1 MVIPHP
7 TDDLQHQARST
18 ADHIAA
24 EGRRV
29 LLLAQSDHGLRHQ
42 HNDCQPAGAG
52 LQLPRSLVPMA
63 LVVLAERI
71 RDDAEQTLRF
81 FTEQGVTLKVI
92 SGDNPRTVGAVAAK
106 VGVPGVSSVA
116 DAVDAREL
124 PDDVDQLADLLET
137 HSAFGRVSP
146 HQKAHDN
153 CRAAG
158 PWPCRGDDR

>member
-1 MVIPHP
+1 
-7 TDDLQHQARST
+7 
-18 ADHIAA
+18 
-24 EGRRV
+24 
-29 LLLAQSDHGLRHQ
+29 
-42 HNDCQPAGAG
+42 
-52 LQLPRSLVPMA
+52 MA

-106 VGVPGVSSVA
+106 VGVPGVSSAA